1 MRLFSLINLAVFQLI
16 WFLSATYQ
24 DSGIPIILAL
34 MCIHF
39 LFSPSRKADIEVL
52 PVALIGITV
61 DQLLMILQVI
71 QIPHS
76 LTPILPLWL
85 MLLWCVL
92 AWCFN
97 HSLQWL
103 SQLSPYKISGLGAIF
118 GTLSYYAALQL
129 NVFTSVYSP
138 VYFVLIMAT
147 VWALLLPFLTR
158 LHALITRSEK

>member
-1 MRLFSLINLAVFQLI
+1 MRLFSLTNLAVFQLS

-24 DSGIPIILAL
+24 ESGIPIIIAL

-39 LFSPSRKADIEVL
+39 LFSPSRKADIEIL
-52 PVALIGITV
+52 PIALVGIVV

-71 QIPHS
+71 QIPQS
-76 LTPILPLWL
+76 SSPVLPLWL

-97 HSLQWL
+97 HSLKWL
-103 SQLSPYKISGLGAIF
+103 SHLSLYKVGGLGAIF
-118 GTLSYYAALQL
+118 GTLSYYAAIQL
-129 NVFTSVYSP
+129 NVFSSAYSP
-138 VYFVLIMAT
+138 LYFVAIVAT

-158 LHALITRSEK
+158 LYTFIIESEK